1 MKVSYRDRKTGTRNR
16 ISEEAPS
23 DTIRSPYQPPR
34 LIHLGIIT
42 PALLG
47 SGPPP
52 PPGAPNSY
60 DGHGHGG
67 PPWR

>member
-1 MKVSYRDRKTGTRNR
+1 MNVSHRNRKTGTDNR

-23 DTIRSPYQPPR
+23 DTTHPPYQPPR

-52 PPGAPNSY
+52 PPAGPNPY
-60 DGHGHGG
+60 GDHGHGG
-67 PPWR
+67 PPWQ